1 MTSLSELDLSC
12 PKIERNEVYQNY
24 CGNYI
29 VNVIVMESEGD
40 FAFHQKELQ
49 IMIFDKIVM
58 SM

>member
-12 PKIERNEVYQNY
+12 PKIERNEVYQKY

-29 VNVIVMESEGD
+29 VKVIVMESESD

-49 IMIFDKIVM
+49 IMVFDKIVM